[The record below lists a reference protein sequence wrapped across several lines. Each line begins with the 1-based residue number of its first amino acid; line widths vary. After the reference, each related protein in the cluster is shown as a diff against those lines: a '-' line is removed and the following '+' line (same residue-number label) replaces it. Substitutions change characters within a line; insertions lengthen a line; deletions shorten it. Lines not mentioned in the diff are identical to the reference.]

1 MCFSN
6 EGTESGYYLLSW
18 RVFFLS
24 WNHRR
29 KYRLRIVDQY
39 LLFLNFDWLIDI
51 FFPIVW
57 RPFWKYFTHMNT
69 CIANEGLQY
78 YRLPPG
84 RVLGHANTLF
94 TLINRHT
101 KETSSCTESLEFESQ
116 SRQTW
121 VVTVLLPTLGNR
133 FKLTR
138 ILRGDLKRRCSMSQ
152 LV

>member
-1 MCFSN
+1 MRVQSRVII
-6 EGTESGYYLLSW
+6 YYLEGF
-18 RVFFLS
+18 FFLS

-39 LLFLNFDWLIDI
+39 LVFLNFVWLIDI
-51 FFPIVW
+51 FFPFFGV
-57 RPFWKYFTHMNT
+57 PFGNILLIWIPT
-69 CIANEGLQY
+69 IANEGLQY

-138 ILRGDLKRRCSMSQ
+138 ILRGDFKRRCSMSQ